1 MRNAVFALCRRATR
15 QVFSAPC
22 SAGSRGVLAPSAN
35 AFAHHGQILTARQFA
50 VSAVSSPRAAG
61 VTAFGSFRVTGSFR
75 SMGVVTATAAIATS
89 VVATTL
95 ATTTT
100 AETKAAVPIDSLPFK
115 KVTLYQYDVCPFCNK
130 VKAMLDFHGVPYD
143 VVEVNPLTKSEMKFS
158 KEYSKVPV
166 LVVDETQINNSSEI
180 MRWLELNVPSA
191 QSLKKKNGTAK
202 QNSKVSEKELKWMS
216 WVDDRF
222 VHVVTPN
229 IYRTWTEAFASF
241 DYITNRGNFNFFE
254 RQAVKLS
261 GAVSMYLISQNVLK
275 KRHGIV
281 DERAELYKD
290 LNQWTDAAV
299 GTSAFCGG
307 AAPNLADLAVFG
319 VLRAVKTFQVRI
331 RAYPNPD
338 TV

>member
-1 MRNAVFALCRRATR
+1 
-15 QVFSAPC
+15 
-22 SAGSRGVLAPSAN
+22 
-35 AFAHHGQILTARQFA
+35 
-50 VSAVSSPRAAG
+50 
-61 VTAFGSFRVTGSFR
+61 
-75 SMGVVTATAAIATS
+75 
-89 VVATTL
+89 
-95 ATTTT
+95 
-100 AETKAAVPIDSLPFK
+100 
-115 KVTLYQYDVCPFCNK
+115 
-130 VKAMLDFHGVPYD
+130 
-143 VVEVNPLTKSEMKFS
+143 
-158 KEYSKVPV
+158 
-166 LVVDETQINNSSEI
+166 
-180 MRWLELNVPSA
+180 
-191 QSLKKKNGTAK
+191 
-202 QNSKVSEKELKWMS
+202 MS

-319 VLRAVKTFQVRI
+319 VLRAVKTFQTFED
-331 RAYPNPD
+331 AMAECPD
-338 TV
+338 AKRWYKRMEHEVGGASRSDGVEN